1 MSSALGIAHQ
11 NNRSVVFNPGMKKLK
26 AIFPKIETNFL
37 NAAPNWKILIEEK
50 CCTFDSRLFNLSKEN
65 MKIGHFFS
73 SFKYFQDI
81 FEDVYDKI
89 LSHFNKNL
97 QIKAERFIQEA
108 KYDYTQRNEIGSKVT
123 NITSVCVHVRRGDFL
138 LEYNIKYG
146 FIVSSS
152 LDIQYAMNYMQTKSK
167 YIIFIVMSN
176 DLKWCKVN
184 LNRTNVYFS
193 NLTSA
198 NEDFVLMCSC
208 DHMIMTVGTF
218 GWWGAWFTS
227 WRGGIAMYY
236 KHQCINNTHRYRTIS
251 RHDWFPSH
259 WLAYTNMTVIESKH
273 LGDKCTD

>member
-1 MSSALGIAHQ
+1 
-11 NNRSVVFNPGMKKLK
+11 
-26 AIFPKIETNFL
+26 
-37 NAAPNWKILIEEK
+37 
-50 CCTFDSRLFNLSKEN
+50 
-65 MKIGHFFS
+65 MKIGNYLF

-81 FEDVYDKI
+81 FGDVYDKI
-89 LSHFNKNL
+89 LSHFNENL
-97 QIKAERFIQEA
+97 QVKATRFIQEA
-108 KYDYTQRNEIGSKVT
+108 KHDYTQRNKIGIKVT
-123 NITSVCVHVRRGDFL
+123 KITSVCVHVRRGDIL
-138 LEYNIKYG
+138 SQYWTNHG
-146 FIVSSS
+146 FKVPSS
-152 LDIQYAMNYMQTKSK
+152 LDIQYAMNYMQTKFK
-167 YIIFIVMSN
+167 HIIFIVMSN
-176 DLKWCKVN
+176 GLEWCNVN

-251 RHDWFPSH
+251 RHDRFPSH
-259 WLAYTNMTVIESKH
+259 WLAYTNMTVIESKL